1 VSLVLVL
8 SSLLRVALTSSR
20 YVLLGIGCS
29 CSVEMKAAV
38 VVVKVVVAGMVNKL
52 KVGILLRVTIVVVKE
67 GDIKVVVVVLPRL
80 VVSTLGVLISSR
92 KELLGIANNC

>member
-1 VSLVLVL
+1 MSRVLVL

-38 VVVKVVVAGMVNKL
+38 VVVKVVFAGMLNKL

-80 VVSTLGVLISSR
+80 VVS
-92 KELLGIANNC
+92 